1 MNRNP
6 PQYAADHPFAEGR
19 NSADLGDLT
28 LMGATISPW
37 PRRQGREVEMA
48 AEISDFP
55 ICRLVEERVSRLV
68 ETERQSDAHRMD
80 HLNRVARNARS
91 ILTFY
96 PEADAEI
103 LYLAVLLHDV
113 DQPFNDKENHVM
125 RSAAAAQRILT
136 EIGYPPARVARVLEL
151 IREHSTEHIG
161 SIKPSTIEAK
171 ILFDADKLDGL
182 GPFGILRV
190 FALARQ
196 VGRSLPD
203 TIHWYRTKIAVAMP
217 NIQTP
222 EGRAMMERRLPLVQT
237 FLSDLE
243 SELDI

>member
-1 MNRNP
+1 
-6 PQYAADHPFAEGR
+6 
-19 NSADLGDLT
+19 
-28 LMGATISPW
+28 
-37 PRRQGREVEMA
+37 MA
-48 AEISDFP
+48 PEIRDFP
-55 ICRLVEERVSRLV
+55 ICRLVEERVGRLV

-80 HLNRVARNARS
+80 HLKRVARNAGVLLKS
-91 ILTFY
+91 Y

-113 DQPFNDKENHVM
+113 DQPFDDKANHVT
-125 RSAAAAQRILT
+125 RSAAVAQRLLT
-136 EIGYPPARVARVLEL
+136 EIEYPPARIVRVLEL
-151 IREHSTEHIG
+151 IREHSTEHID
-161 SIKPSTIEAK
+161 SIRPSTTEAR

-203 TIHWYRTKIAVAMP
+203 TIRWYRNKIAVAMP

-222 EGRAMMERRLPLVQT
+222 EGRRMMEEKLPLVQA
-237 FLSDLE
+237 FLSELE
-243 SELDI
+243 TELDV

>member
-1 MNRNP
+1 
-6 PQYAADHPFAEGR
+6 
-19 NSADLGDLT
+19 
-28 LMGATISPW
+28 
-37 PRRQGREVEMA
+37 MA
-48 AEISDFP
+48 AKIHDFP
-55 ICRLVEERVSRLV
+55 ICRLVEERVRRLV

-80 HLNRVARNARS
+80 HFNRVARNARS
-91 ILTFY
+91 ILSSY

-103 LYLAVLLHDV
+103 LYLGVLLHDV
-113 DQPFNDKENHVM
+113 DQPFNDKENHVT
-125 RSAAAAQRILT
+125 RSAAAAERILN
-136 EIGYPPARVARVLEL
+136 EIKYPPARVTRVIEL
-151 IREHSTEHIG
+151 IREHSTEHIN
-161 SIKPSTIEAK
+161 SIRPSSIEAR

-203 TIHWYRTKIAVAMP
+203 TIRWYRNKIAVAMP
-217 NIQTP
+217 NMQTP

-237 FLSDLE
+237 FLSELE

>member
-1 MNRNP
+1 
-6 PQYAADHPFAEGR
+6 
-19 NSADLGDLT
+19 
-28 LMGATISPW
+28 
-37 PRRQGREVEMA
+37 
-48 AEISDFP
+48 
-55 ICRLVEERVSRLV
+55 
-68 ETERQSDAHRMD
+68 MD

-91 ILTFY
+91 ILKFY

-125 RSAAAAQRILT
+125 LSAAAAERLLT
-136 EIGYPPARVARVLEL
+136 EIEYPPAKVTRVLEL
-151 IREHSTEHIG
+151 IREHSTEHIS
-161 SIKPSTIEAK
+161 SIRPSTIEAR

-203 TIHWYRTKIAVAMP
+203 TIRWYRNKIEVAMP
-217 NIQTP
+217 NMQTP
-222 EGRAMMERRLPLVQT
+222 EGRTMMERRLPLVQA
-237 FLSDLE
+237 FLSELE

>member
-1 MNRNP
+1 
-6 PQYAADHPFAEGR
+6 
-19 NSADLGDLT
+19 
-28 LMGATISPW
+28 
-37 PRRQGREVEMA
+37 MA
-48 AEISDFP
+48 AKIHDFP
-55 ICRLVEERVSRLV
+55 ICRLVEERVRRLV

-80 HLNRVARNARS
+80 HFNRVARNARS
-91 ILTFY
+91 ILSSY

-103 LYLAVLLHDV
+103 LYLGVLLHDV
-113 DQPFNDKENHVM
+113 DQPFDDKENHVT
-125 RSAAAAQRILT
+125 RSAAAAERILN
-136 EIGYPPARVARVLEL
+136 EIKYPPARVTRVIEL
-151 IREHSTEHIG
+151 IREHSTEHIN
-161 SIKPSTIEAK
+161 SIRPSSIEAR

-203 TIHWYRTKIAVAMP
+203 TIRWYRNKIAVAMP
-217 NIQTP
+217 NMQTP

-237 FLSDLE
+237 FLSELE